1 MKPRK
6 SLSVYVLLVGVM
18 GLLIV
23 GGILAF
29 QVIDEATKSQ
39 LSATQKEL
47 VKPLDGKLEEAVI
60 ENLSKRRNFSKEEI
74 VNIPLPSPEITLP
87 VESSS
92 SSAAGATNNNVPT
105 P

>member
-23 GGILAF
+23 GGIFAF
-29 QVIDEATKSQ
+29 QVIDQATKNQ
-39 LSATQKEL
+39 LTTTQKDL
-47 VKPLDGKLEEAVI
+47 VKPLDGKIEAKTI
-60 ENLSKRRNFSKEEI
+60 ENLTKRKVYSREDLSIKPTSTIEI
-74 VNIPLPSPEITLP
+74 SITPEA
-87 VESSS
+87 SS
-92 SSAAGATNNNVPT
+92 SSAAAQPNTNLT